1 LSAAAGI
8 TATDILA
15 ARRELARRSLR
26 DFTCMVDIPTIPA
39 GEADDAESDAFETVH
54 IDRLVAHH
62 DLLLG
67 GLQDVADKKYNLM
80 VLMPP
85 GSAKS
90 TYTDVVFVPWFL
102 ARKPRQQVILGSY
115 ASSIARKQG
124 RRARTLVKSKGFCEL
139 FPDAGLSNESS
150 AADEWALNNGSEF
163 MAGGLLSGITGNRA
177 DLGIVDDPIKGR
189 EDAESQ
195 VIRDKAWDAYHDDFC
210 TRLKPGACQVMI
222 LTRWHEDDPAG
233 RILPDGWDG
242 ESGMFKGKDGR
253 PWRVI
258 CLPAICDRAD
268 DPLGR
273 RIGEG
278 LWPEWF
284 PASHWEPFKTNART
298 WASLY
303 QQKPKPSEGSYFL
316 RGAFK
321 RFTDDQLPSSL
332 RYYGTSDYAVTE
344 DGGDYTVLRVWG
356 VDSREPSNVYLVDGW
371 RGQTSSDIWI
381 EQQIDLMEKYRRKGL
396 GKWFGEAGV
405 IQKAIMPVLQK
416 RMRERRV
423 SCAMEWLPSIQDKA
437 TRARG
442 AQAIAQEGRL
452 YIRDDGDGDCF
463 IDECVAFPAGKHD
476 DDVDNLSLIGRAL
489 NQITAPRRRDLPQ
502 TAIGAGEVWG

>member
-1 LSAAAGI
+1 MTAALALT
-8 TATDILA
+8 TADILA

-39 GEADDAESDAFETVH
+39 NEDDDVESDAFETLHVDK
-54 IDRLVAHH
+54 IVPHH

-67 GLQDVADKKYNLM
+67 GLQDVADQKYNLM

-115 ASSIARKQG
+115 ATGIARKQG
-124 RRARTLVKSKGFCEL
+124 RRARTLVKSRGFTEL

-177 DLGIVDDPIKGR
+177 DLGIIDDPIKGR

-195 VIRDKAWDAYHDDFC
+195 VIRDKAWDAYQDDFC

-242 ESGMFKGKDGR
+242 ESGMFTGKDGR
-253 PWRVI
+253 KWRVI
-258 CLPAICDRAD
+258 CIPAVCDRAD

-273 RIGEG
+273 KIGET
-278 LWPEWF
+278 LWTEWF

-298 WASLY
+298 WSSLY

-316 RGAFK
+316 RASFK
-321 RFTDDQLPSSL
+321 RFDPEQLPASL

-344 DGGDYTVLRVWG
+344 GGGDYTSLRVWA
-356 VDSREPSNVYLVDGW
+356 VDSRDPCNIYLVDGW

-381 EQQIDLMEKYRRKGL
+381 EQQIDLMAKYRPKGL

-405 IQKAIMPVLQK
+405 IQKSIMPVLER

-423 SCAMEWLPSIQDKA
+423 SCQLEWLPSIMDKA

-442 AQAIAQEGRL
+442 SQALVQEGRVH
-452 YIRDDGDGDCF
+452 IRSDGDGDCF
-463 IDECVAFPAGKHD
+463 IDECIAFPAGKYD
-476 DDVDNLSLIGRAL
+476 DDVDNLSLIGRAVD
-489 NQITAPRRRDLPQ
+489 QMTPPRKGNLPEM
-502 TAIGAGEVWG
+502 AEGAGEVW